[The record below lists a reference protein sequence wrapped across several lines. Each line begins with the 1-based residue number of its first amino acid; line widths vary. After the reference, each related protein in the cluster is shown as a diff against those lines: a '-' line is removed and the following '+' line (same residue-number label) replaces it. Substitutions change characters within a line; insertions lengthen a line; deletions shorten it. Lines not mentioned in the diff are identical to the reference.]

1 MKSSTEVIDYAVELI
16 DPSPYQARKTFREV
30 GLAELGES
38 MRQHGVI
45 QPLVG
50 RLSPVTPGRLELVAG
65 ERRLRGAKLAGLEA
79 VPVIIR
85 VLSDQQ
91 AEEMMLIENL
101 QREDLSVLEEADG
114 YHRMLQ
120 LKDAQGRA
128 IYTVDAIAAKLN
140 KPMRH
145 VRNRLKVRRCPEAVL
160 QAVESG
166 EMAVSVAMLIGRL
179 PDPKARVEVGKKVLK
194 PEVQQVPLNYRQ
206 TEELIRTEFLM
217 KIDKTDFDAAD
228 PNLVPYKVDDE
239 MERCFGGACTDC
251 PFRSANMD
259 DVETGQSAPGVRGG
273 KSGVDPNVCTM
284 PSCYRAKMDVAWKA
298 QKALIAKTGTR
309 VIDGEEAKK
318 VFRAYGGKITYG
330 SPFAEVSDK
339 PGYEDIGNAAYN
351 LSGSWKTHLKG
362 AEVPVIIA
370 RHPLSGKRVEL
381 IERKAAAAVV
391 KAKLKGKVDPVADEE
406 TAKEAERIKA
416 ERAKELLKSK
426 IERKTTSDGVKAIV
440 DAVHSKGVDADGLAY
455 MFKLALERSGSDGM
469 MWFGQWLEIKLPKGL
484 NNSGRSYEGQIIEH
498 VTQRAETPAAWHAF
512 IFVALMSHGL
522 KWGHENELKAM
533 AKRYDVDLK
542 AIEKRCADELKPKKK
557 EVKAKPVK
565 ASTDKVDWSTEQV
578 ADVTAAADK
587 AEKKRTKAK
596 ANPPA
601 KVVSVEEFAEEIGLN
616 RVAPDLLEKARA
628 WKKKNPTKGAGAM
641 ADELGLP
648 VELALAALDLLIDEK
663 YDAKAEERER
673 LEAQEF
679 DEQVAAIAAGT
690 NKIADFIG
698 PKPSQTGKP
707 DEYKTWNAKRMA
719 LDRAAKK
726 QRK

>member
-1 MKSSTEVIDYAVELI
+1 
-16 DPSPYQARKTFREV
+16 
-30 GLAELGES
+30 
-38 MRQHGVI
+38 
-45 QPLVG
+45 
-50 RLSPVTPGRLELVAG
+50 
-65 ERRLRGAKLAGLEA
+65 
-79 VPVIIR
+79 
-85 VLSDQQ
+85 
-91 AEEMMLIENL
+91 
-101 QREDLSVLEEADG
+101 
-114 YHRMLQ
+114 
-120 LKDAQGRA
+120 
-128 IYTVDAIAAKLN
+128 
-140 KPMRH
+140 MRH

-217 KIDKTDFDAAD
+217 KIDKTDFDPAD
-228 PNLVPYKVDDE
+228 PDLVPCKVDDE

-251 PFRSANMD
+251 PFRSGNMD

-391 KAKLKGKVDPVADEE
+391 KAKLKNKDELKKSDPDA
-406 TAKEAERIKA
+406 AKELEKEKA
-416 ERAKELLKSK
+416 RRAKEILAGKVEKEFARCVVNELVET
-426 IERKTTSDGVKAIV
+426 IHR
-440 DAVHSKGVDADGLAY
+440 KGVDAEGLGCMFKMSLVMSGADGLDW
-455 MFKLALERSGSDGM
+455 MGK
-469 MWFGQWLEIKLPKGL
+469 WLEIKLPKGAHH
-484 NNSGRSYEGQIIEH
+484 SGRTQLQKEVIEH
-498 VTQRAETPAAWHAF
+498 VKQRAETPAAWHAF
-512 IFVALMSHGL
+512 IFVALMARSL
-522 KWGHENELKAM
+522 KYESMRDLNELSG
-533 AKRYDVDLK
+533 RYGIDLK
-542 AIEKRCADELKPKKK
+542 AIRARVTEELKPKPKK
-557 EVKAKPVK
+557 PEKAKPVK
-565 ASTDKVDWSTEQV
+565 SSADKVDWTTAEEV
-578 ADVTAAADK
+578 AKTAAADK
-587 AEKKRTKAK
+587 QERKKVKV
-596 ANPPA
+596 NPPD
-601 KVVSVEEFAEEIGLN
+601 KTVSVQEFAKEIGL
-616 RVAPDLLEKARA
+616 RPIDSDLKEKARA
-628 WKKKNPTKGAGAM
+628 WREANPGKGAAAM
-641 ADELGLP
+641 ADDLGVP
-648 VELALAALDLLIDEK
+648 VADAMAVVDLLIDEK
-663 YDAKAEERER
+663 YDELANDQATR
-673 LEAQEF
+673 EAQEF
-679 DEQVAAIAAGT
+679 NEQVKAIAAGT
-690 NKIADFIG
+690 KKIADFIG

-707 DEYKTWNAKRMA
+707 DEYKAWNAKRMA

-726 QRK
+726 LRN